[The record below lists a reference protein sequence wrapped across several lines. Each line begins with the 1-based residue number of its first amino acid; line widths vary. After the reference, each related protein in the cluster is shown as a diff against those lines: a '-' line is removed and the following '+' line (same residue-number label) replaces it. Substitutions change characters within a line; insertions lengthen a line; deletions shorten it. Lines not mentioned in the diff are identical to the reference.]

1 VTRPTATAVPLHPV
15 LAARWSTRAYDPE
28 AELSDA
34 ALLALLEAA
43 RWAPSRSNSQP
54 ARFLVGRRG
63 DATFTALLDALKPRN
78 RQWAQHAAALLAGL
92 APLRD
97 DGGEPA
103 THASYDLGQAVAHL
117 SVQATALG
125 LSVRQMSGFSADV
138 LRQAFAVPD
147 DHEAYVVVA
156 VGRHGDPVTLAEEVR
171 AKEAAPRARRLLA
184 ETVFAS
190 AWGSPLPAARPR
202 QRDASPPSG

>member
-1 VTRPTATAVPLHPV
+1 VTRPAPTAVPLHPV

-34 ALLALLEAA
+34 TLLALLEAA

-63 DATFTALLDALKPRN
+63 DQTFAALLDALKPTN
-78 RQWAQHAAALLAGL
+78 RQWARNAAALLAGL

-97 DGGEPA
+97 DGGRPA

-125 LSVRQMSGFSADV
+125 LSVRQMSGFLPDV
-138 LRQAFAVPD
+138 LRRAFAVPD
-147 DHEAYVVVA
+147 DHEPYVVVA
-156 VGRHGDPVTLAEEVR
+156 VGRHGDAGALDEGLR

-184 ETVFAS
+184 ETAFAA
-190 AWGSPLPAARPR
+190 AWGLPWREHEPR
-202 QRDASPPSG
+202 